1 MISLLCN
8 VRVEGNPN
16 HNLGLLLDSLAKKTK
31 NTDNIELLIKY
42 DLDDVKFMINHFN
55 IYPFSIASY
64 SAPRWRGYADL
75 HLGVQYLMQFVDE
88 RSTIVGAVC
97 DDFETIMQDW
107 DEVLEQAAGD
117 KEYFILHARKS
128 YYDMGNLRDAT
139 FDEVPFWSKKLIYAI
154 GNNFHTYAL
163 DAYSIILEHYLKA
176 DWGIDIGIRYGHPI
190 FDRKICG
197 EDTENGSRY
206 VNEREE
212 MFKFLD
218 TLYFRNIIK
227 AQAEN
232 IALRIGVKDDS
243 PREKDLSL
251 SRS

>member
-107 DEVLEQAAGD
+107 DEVLE
-117 KEYFILHARKS
+117 
-128 YYDMGNLRDAT
+128 
-139 FDEVPFWSKKLIYAI
+139 
-154 GNNFHTYAL
+154 
-163 DAYSIILEHYLKA
+163 
-176 DWGIDIGIRYGHPI
+176 
-190 FDRKICG
+190 
-197 EDTENGSRY
+197 
-206 VNEREE
+206 
-212 MFKFLD
+212 
-218 TLYFRNIIK
+218 
-227 AQAEN
+227 
-232 IALRIGVKDDS
+232 
-243 PREKDLSL
+243 
-251 SRS
+251 